1 MQCCK
6 FDGEEAIDSGGPL
19 REYFELL
26 LKNLQSNGFV
36 FTGPD
41 DCRILT
47 HNRYALTFGV
57 CVADMRRD
65 SPHFLSQAV
74 LSYVLDQ
81 SM

>member
-47 HNRYALTFGV
+47 HNKYALNHYEFCTFGV
-57 CVADMRRD
+57 CVCC
-65 SPHFLSQAV
+65 
-74 LSYVLDQ
+74 
-81 SM
+81 